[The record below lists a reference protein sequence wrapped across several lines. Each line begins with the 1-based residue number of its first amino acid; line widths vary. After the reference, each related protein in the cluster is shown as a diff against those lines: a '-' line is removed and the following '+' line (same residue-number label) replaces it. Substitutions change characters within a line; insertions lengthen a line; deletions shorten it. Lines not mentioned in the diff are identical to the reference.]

1 MEILGIYFSYNE
13 KLEQEKNFLNHIA
26 KIQNILNL
34 WKLRNVTI
42 KGRITVFKSL
52 AISKIIRLALVTEV
66 LSSAVTLL
74 TKIQMEVMR
83 KVKIENS
90 TLCNDHENGGRKNVD
105 IFSKN
110 ISLQ

>member
-1 MEILGIYFSYNE
+1 M
-13 KLEQEKNFLNHIA
+13 
-26 KIQNILNL
+26 
-34 WKLRNVTI
+34 
-42 KGRITVFKSL
+42 
-52 AISKIIRLALVTEV
+52 TEV